1 MTDLTTPRADHVVEP
16 GQKGRR
22 EVRRQAMLDAARELF
37 LEHGFGGTSV
47 SEVVRRSGGSLATLY
62 ELFGSKEG
70 LFEAI
75 VADVSGQI
83 AAPFGT
89 PEFESRP
96 LDEAL
101 RLFGE
106 RFLALVLEPES
117 LRWSRMCITEGPK
130 YPELRAALIR
140 NGPGHVNER
149 LTAYL
154 TTQTKAG
161 RLRIGDPRVAALHF
175 LSLIKSETHF
185 AAVCGEPLETE
196 PAEIA
201 RQVAAAVD
209 VFLHGYAARAEPG

>member
-1 MTDLTTPRADHVVEP
+1 
-16 GQKGRR
+16 
-22 EVRRQAMLDAARELF
+22 MLDAARELF

-75 VADVSGQI
+75 IADVSEQI
-83 AAPFGT
+83 VAPFGT

-106 RFLALVLEPES
+106 RFLALVLEPEA
-117 LRWSRMCITEGPK
+117 LRWNRMCIAEGPK
-130 YPELRAALIR
+130 YPELRAALVR
-140 NGPGHVNER
+140 TGPGHVNDR

-154 TTQTKAG
+154 AAQTKAG
-161 RLRIGDPRVAALHF
+161 RLRIEDSRVAALHF

-185 AAVCGEPLETE
+185 AAVCGEPLEAQ

-201 RQVAAAVD
+201 RQVAQAVD
-209 VFLHGYAARAEPG
+209 VFLRGYAVHGRPGAPSRSQP